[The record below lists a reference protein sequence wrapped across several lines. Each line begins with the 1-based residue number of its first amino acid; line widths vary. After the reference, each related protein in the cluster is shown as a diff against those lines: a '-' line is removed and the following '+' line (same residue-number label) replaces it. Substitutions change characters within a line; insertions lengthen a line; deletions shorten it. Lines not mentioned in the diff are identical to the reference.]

1 MIFKGNSA
9 IDYLA
14 EQIHKDDPGE
24 SSHWRMHHA
33 KFSYVGTD
41 FQGLYGFGGYT
52 KPYRNLHLLAH
63 NFFQAAYKNM
73 ATDKVLFKAIESVAK
88 TIVSKQNRAYDLDV
102 IRQALTLTLLK
113 QKLPLA
119 LNGKDVVWVI
129 GDGFASMTSLLLA
142 TKSAKRI
149 VLVNL
154 SKTLLVD
161 LSYIKR
167 WLGDEK
173 FEESV
178 ALINS
183 KEDIQ
188 ALGTTVENDGIKI
201 IAIQASDHQL
211 LHYME
216 AGIVIN
222 IASMQEMDHRYIE
235 NYFDHMRKAS
245 QKNDVYFY
253 CCNRTEKALPDGTL
267 TRIDEYPWRANDSY
281 IIDELCPWHQK
292 YYTILPPL
300 HKPYDGPVK
309 HKLAIFKKN

>member
-1 MIFKGNSA
+1 MGN
-9 IDYLA
+9 
-14 EQIHKDDPGE
+14 
-24 SSHWRMHHA
+24 
-33 KFSYVGTD
+33 D
-41 FQGLYGFGGYT
+41 FQGLYGFGGCA
-52 KPYRNLHLLAH
+52 KPYKNLHLLLH
-63 NFFQAAYKNM
+63 NFFQAAYKKM

-161 LSYIKR
+161 LAYIKM
-167 WLGDEK
+167 WIGDQK
-173 FEESV
+173 FEKSV

-188 ALGTTVENDGIKI
+188 ALSTTVENDGIKI

-216 AGIVIN
+216 AGLVIN
-222 IASMQEMDHRYIE
+222 VASMQEMDYRYIE
-235 NYFDHMRKAS
+235 NYFDHMRQAS

-267 TRIDEYPWRANDSY
+267 IRIDEYPWRANDQY
-281 IIDELCPWHQK
+281 MIDELCPWHQK

-300 HKPYDGPVK
+300 YKPYDGPVK
-309 HKLAIFKKN
+309 QKLAIFKKN